1 VDEAER
7 GVVQRFGKYVET
19 TTPGFHWHLPVP
31 IETVDVV
38 NTIRITDYAYRTEM
52 LTADMQYVFIDMVV
66 QYRRSDP
73 VKYSF
78 EVEDP
83 EVTLKDVTES
93 ALREVVGTSNLD
105 SLVASGRR
113 DEIASRTLAT
123 LQSTL
128 DDYGAGITVT
138 SVSLKDV
145 KYPQNV
151 QNAVDDAQ
159 KARNDADRYALEA
172 DAYARDIIPRARGES
187 AKVLEGAQAYR
198 DQVIANAE
206 GEAARFEAL
215 LAEYQKAP
223 EVTRERLYIEA
234 VEEVYGNASKVIV
247 DSDGSGNL
255 LYLPIDKLL
264 EDRRNQDSARS
275 GGNTAASDTAAAEA
289 DASRDNA
296 RERRTR

>member
-1 VDEAER
+1 
-7 GVVQRFGKYVET
+7 
-19 TTPGFHWHLPVP
+19 
-31 IETVDVV
+31 
-38 NTIRITDYAYRTEM
+38 
-52 LTADMQYVFIDMVV
+52 
-66 QYRRSDP
+66 
-73 VKYSF
+73 
-78 EVEDP
+78 
-83 EVTLKDVTES
+83 
-93 ALREVVGTSNLD
+93 
-105 SLVASGRR
+105 
-113 DEIASRTLAT
+113 
-123 LQSTL
+123 
-128 DDYGAGITVT
+128 
-138 SVSLKDV
+138 VSLKDV

-172 DAYARDIIPRARGES
+172 DAYARDIIPRARVES

-206 GEAARFEAL
+206 GEAARFESL
-215 LAEYQKAP
+215 LAEYQKSP

-247 DSDGSGNL
+247 DSEGSGNL

-264 EDRRNQDSARS
+264 EDRRNEDSTRT
-275 GGNTAASDTAAAEA
+275 GGNTAASDAAATEA